1 MLGLLKR
8 HFEVRKMKLTMYY
21 ETQGGL
27 IFSPAQVQRIARRL
41 SDVAADEFIDNLN
54 VIFEW
59 EK

>member
-1 MLGLLKR
+1 
-8 HFEVRKMKLTMYY
+8 MKLTMYY
-21 ETQGGL
+21 KTQGGL

-41 SDVAADEFIDNLN
+41 SDAAAEEFIDNLN